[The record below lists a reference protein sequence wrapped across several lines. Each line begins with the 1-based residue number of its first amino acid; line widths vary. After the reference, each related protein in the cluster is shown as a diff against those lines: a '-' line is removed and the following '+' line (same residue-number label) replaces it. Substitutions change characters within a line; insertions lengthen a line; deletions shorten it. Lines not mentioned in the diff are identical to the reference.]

1 MEPLGW
7 IRWDGSSGRI
17 RWNGSDGTDTVR
29 WIRWDG
35 SDGTDT
41 VRWIRCFETPL
52 LGSVVDEWMIK
63 AAVFARIFSL
73 GTVDG

>member
-1 MEPLGW
+1 MDQMEW
-7 IRWDGSSGRI
+7 I
-17 RWNGSDGTDTVR
+17 RWNGYCQMDQMGRILS
-29 WIRWDG
+29 DG

-52 LGSVVDEWMIK
+52 LGSIVDEWMIK